1 MSIVRYDTRMREA
14 SHLPPKASS
23 LGQFLFFRPVF
34 TVIGLIL
41 MKWNFRSYICYIHK
55 VYNNA
60 TSIYTFLLRPARQ
73 SNKILHHIH
82 IFLRNYIWNNI

>member
-34 TVIGLIL
+34 TVTGLIL
-41 MKWNFRSYICYIHK
+41 MKWNFRSYICYK
-55 VYNNA
+55 LVDCLEKCL
-60 TSIYTFLLRPARQ
+60 IYG
-73 SNKILHHIH
+73 HIRR
-82 IFLRNYIWNNI
+82 FAN

>member
-34 TVIGLIL
+34 TVTGLIL

-60 TSIYTFLLRPARQ
+60 TSIYTFFTPSCPTIQ
-73 SNKILHHIH
+73 QNTPPYPHIPQELH
-82 IFLRNYIWNNI
+82 LE